1 MIQST
6 GLNHA
11 LNRCSHHTRFSQ
23 YATSCHNFL
32 VPVQSI
38 QVVIFLN
45 FFTESIKDKISSE
58 ISANSLNLSAFIFQA
73 GLDIITPTELLR
85 TNESK

>member
-1 MIQST
+1 MTQST
-6 GLNHA
+6 GLNHV

-23 YATSCHNFL
+23 YTTSCHNFL

-45 FFTESIKDKISSE
+45 FFTESIKDKISFE
-58 ISANSLNLSAFIFQA
+58 VSANSLNLSAFIFQA
-73 GLDIITPTELLR
+73 GLHIITPTELLR

>member
-23 YATSCHNFL
+23 YATSWHNFL
-32 VPVQSI
+32 VPVQKY
-38 QVVIFLN
+38 
-45 FFTESIKDKISSE
+45 TESIKDKISFE